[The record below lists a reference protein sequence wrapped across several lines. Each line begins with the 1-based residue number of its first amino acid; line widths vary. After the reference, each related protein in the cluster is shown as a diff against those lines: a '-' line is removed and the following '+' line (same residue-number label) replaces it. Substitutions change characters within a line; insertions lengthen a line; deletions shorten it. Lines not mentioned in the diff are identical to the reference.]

1 MGAATSSNAVKA
13 VSDVTNSVT
22 NATTA
27 NANQVSKMKNSDVFS
42 NCNVILSGD
51 LTIDQ
56 TATLSQVSKQI
67 ASASSNT
74 SFNNLISQT
83 ILQEAS
89 STVGSMGVGYA
100 NASNSASVFAN
111 SSNTI
116 SNDLSVSANQFGD
129 TSNSFLCSNST
140 IIAKN
145 IGINQS
151 ISSDFLSDQTL
162 KQDNTSKI
170 VNDISQSVT
179 QKASA
184 KVEGLAGFLIA
195 LAVLIGVI
203 GYSSVK
209 VAASPMILIPVLLI
223 VIVSVG
229 TGMFLRKTPPFF
241 SDPSICNPSTLGT
254 CSDSNCGDLKENT
267 IKITEAPLRYIYPI
281 SQNGYNNQNGNL
293 LDICVISIGKQL
305 DQKPSNNGYTTKV
318 MTQFNDKYKNKFEE
332 LRQKCKADP
341 IPPLLYN
348 PSEQGVYL
356 IPDEYRTDGGNPTS
370 SICTPKHIQFSESS
384 NNPING
390 CPLVTGQNYL
400 NSGPDSQEGIA
411 NLNIKEWSSYLQKP
425 NNSQFARFLLLYIIN
440 KNLDT
445 SIYINEN
452 EIVGYVNSSGQR
464 IYDIA
469 SNIPTNKK
477 YKFSP
482 INPIDNFND
491 GISKG
496 GIVSGSFGVCQ
507 DNEYK
512 VNKFMKN
519 IGIYIILGI
528 LLFTILFIALKSKQN
543 KIPNTKIENNK

>member
-145 IGINQS
+145 IDINQS

-241 SDPSICNPSTLGT
+241 SDPSICNPSNIGT
-254 CSDSNCGDLKENT
+254 CSESECGDLKQNN

-281 SQNGYNNQNGNL
+281 SQSGYNSQNGNL
-293 LDICVISIGKQL
+293 LDICVISIGKEL

-318 MTQFNDKYKNKFEE
+318 MNAFDSQYKNKFED
-332 LRQKCKADP
+332 LRKQCNADP
-341 IPPLLYN
+341 IPSLLYN
-348 PSEQGVYL
+348 PEDTGGVYL
-356 IPDEYRTDGGNPTS
+356 IPDEYRTDGGNPSS
-370 SICTPKHIQFSESS
+370 SICTPKHIQFSELS

-390 CPLVTGQNYL
+390 CPLVTGKNYL
-400 NSGPDSQEGIA
+400 NSGSADQEGIA
-411 NLNIKEWSSYLQKP
+411 NLNIDEWNTYLQNPK
-425 NNSQFARFLLLYIIN
+425 NSQFARFLLLYIIN

-452 EIVGYVNSSGQR
+452 EIVGYVNSSGLR

-469 SNIPTNKK
+469 SNVPTNKK
-477 YKFSP
+477 YKFLP

-496 GIVSGSFGVCQ
+496 GLISGYFGVCQ
-507 DNEYK
+507 DNDYK
-512 VNKFMKN
+512 LNKFMRHV
-519 IGIYIILGI
+519 GIWIMLGI
-528 LLFTILFIALKSKQN
+528 LILTILFIIFKYKQ
-543 KIPNTKIENNK
+543 TKISKTK